1 MAMLPERFALAAK
14 GDENAFSDIV
24 REYEKAVYG
33 YALSFCKNTEDAFDI
48 SQDAFLKLWRTL
60 PKYKGNC
67 SPKTWIMGI
76 VRTVA
81 IDFLR
86 AKYKRSTLPL
96 YGENEE
102 LPFDHPDES
111 IEANPAMAYEQ
122 KERER
127 LVRLAMAS
135 LPPDLKETLY
145 LREME
150 GLAYDEIAKILGVR
164 EGTVKSRISRAR
176 DGIKEFLKSR
186 NFSP

>member
-1 MAMLPERFALAAK
+1 MATVPERFKLAAK

-24 REYEKAVYG
+24 REYENAVYG

-48 SQDAFLKLWRTL
+48 SQEAFLKLWRTL
-60 PKYKGNC
+60 PAYKGKC

-86 AKYKRSTLPL
+86 GKHKRNTLPL
-96 YGENEE
+96 YSENDEVSID
-102 LPFDHPDES
+102 LPDCSTD
-111 IEANPAMAYEQ
+111 ANPASAYEK
-122 KERER
+122 KERAQI
-127 LVRLAMAS
+127 VHLAIAS
-135 LPPDLKETLY
+135 LPPELKETLY

-150 GLAYDEIAKILGVR
+150 GLPYDDIATILGVKV
-164 EGTVKSRISRAR
+164 GTVKSRISRAR
-176 DGIKEFLKSR
+176 DGVKEFLKSR

>member
-1 MAMLPERFALAAK
+1 MAILPKAFALAAK

-24 REYEKAVYG
+24 REYENAVYG

-48 SQDAFLKLWRTL
+48 SQEVFLKLWRTL
-60 PKYKGNC
+60 PKYRGNC
-67 SPKTWIMGI
+67 SPKTWVMSI

-86 AKYKRSTLPL
+86 AKYRRTALPL

-102 LPFDHPDES
+102 LSFDPPDDS
-111 IEANPAMAYEQ
+111 ANANPSLAYEK
-122 KERER
+122 KEREA
-127 LVRLAMAS
+127 LVRLALAS
-135 LPPDLKETLY
+135 LPHDLRETLY

-150 GLAYDEIAKILGVR
+150 GLSYEEIAKILDVR
-164 EGTVKSRISRAR
+164 VGTVKSRISRAR